1 MEKVDLQEILS
12 ELHFTEGMSPATM
25 QQLAEIADVIEVPEG
40 TMLFR
45 EGDKPADLFL
55 VRSGKVAIEVNVPRR
70 GPTTLLTLGPG
81 EFVGWSGFIGENRMT
96 ASAKALEDSQIVRA
110 PAEKLKELSKIDNE
124 FGNHFYR
131 SIALA
136 LSRRLVATRLQLL
149 DLFANGN

>member
-1 MEKVDLQEILS
+1 MEKTDLQEILN
-12 ELHFTEGMSPATM
+12 ELHFTEGMSPSTM
-25 QQLAEIADVIEVPEG
+25 QQLAEIVEVTDVPAG

-70 GPTTLLTLGPG
+70 GSTRLLTLGPG

-96 ASAKALEDSQIVRA
+96 ASAKALEDSEIVRA
-110 PAEKLKELSKIDNE
+110 PAEKLKELSRNDHQ
-124 FGNHFYR
+124 FGNQFYQ
-131 SIALA
+131 SVALA
-136 LSRRLVATRLQLL
+136 LTRRLVATRLQLL